1 MARLEVE
8 RHLDAAADE
17 PAALDRVVGRS
28 SVDYLLRNAHQQLVQ
43 LSAQAD
49 LKASIMLT
57 TSAVALSFAFSRGHS
72 SDTRPSL
79 IILEVGIFAA
89 LVCAIL
95 VALPS
100 LPIHRRR
107 QPRHSA
113 DPDLLFFVDI
123 ARLERDEYIRRLG
136 RVLETDAEVYRTL
149 MADLH
154 SQSRYLLHTKYKY
167 IRWSYA
173 CFLLAV
179 VAAALTELGMRIAG

>member
-1 MARLEVE
+1 MAQPEVDRKLE
-8 RHLDAAADE
+8 AATDE
-17 PAALDRVVGRS
+17 SATLDRVVGRS

-72 SDTRPSL
+72 SYTRPSL
-79 IILEVGIFAA
+79 IILELGIFAA
-89 LVCAIL
+89 LVGSIL

-113 DPDLLFFVDI
+113 DPDLRGSGCGGLPSESG
-123 ARLERDEYIRRLG
+123 RPPRRFPAPG
-136 RVLETDAEVYRTL
+136 RAGG
-149 MADLH
+149 
-154 SQSRYLLHTKYKY
+154 
-167 IRWSYA
+167 
-173 CFLLAV
+173 CLLAV
-179 VAAALTELGMRIAG
+179 IAAGFTELGLRIAG

>member
-1 MARLEVE
+1 MAQVEVDRKLE
-8 RHLDAAADE
+8 AAADE
-17 PAALDRVVGRS
+17 PALLDRVVGRS

-57 TSAVALSFAFSRGHS
+57 TSAVALSFAFSRGHGY
-72 SDTRPSL
+72 TRPSL

-100 LPIHRRR
+100 LPIRRRR

-113 DPDLLFFVDI
+113 EPDLLFFVDI
-123 ARLERDEYIRRLG
+123 AKLEREEYIRRLG

-167 IRWSYA
+167 IRWSYE

-179 VAAALTELGMRIAG
+179 IAAALTELGLRIAG